1 MPFEHTVHIT
11 NGGLIISVG
20 LKVVGG
26 DTGFN
31 VGGVTTTS
39 SSLIV
44 GVTVGEKV
52 GSLGTG
58 TGGGGTS
65 GSTVGASVAL
75 LNVGKG
81 VAGTGPP
88 PS

>member
-1 MPFEHTVHIT
+1 MPLEHTVHMT
-11 NGGLIISVG
+11 NGGLTISVG

-26 DTGFN
+26 DTGFS
-31 VGGVTTTS
+31 VGGVTTIS

-58 TGGGGTS
+58 GGGTS
-65 GSTVGASVAL
+65 GSIVGASVAL